1 MRLNM
6 NDKILLND
14 LLKFEKKDFED
25 IRIRFCMKNYEP
37 KYAIDDYKID
47 HDKVNED
54 WFLWRTNKRNFKVGQ
69 IAICLVR
76 IYDTNEW
83 LLTSIKEIVEELDV
97 RDKKGFIGKEL
108 EQYKKYFGKILVKFD
123 KDFQQ
128 GCVKYTT
135 VVNRLEVIDINYD
148 L

>member
-1 MRLNM
+1 M

-97 RDKKGFIGKEL
+97 RDKKGFIGKE
-108 EQYKKYFGKILVKFD
+108 KYFGKILVKFD

>member
-1 MRLNM
+1 M
-6 NDKILLND
+6 D
-14 LLKFEKKDFED
+14 
-25 IRIRFCMKNYEP
+25 
-37 KYAIDDYKID
+37 
-47 HDKVNED
+47 
-54 WFLWRTNKRNFKVGQ
+54 FKVGQ

-83 LLTSIKEIVEELDV
+83 LLTSIKEIIEELDV
-97 RDKKGFIGKEL
+97 RDKKGFIGREI
-108 EQYKKYFGKILVKFD
+108 EQYKKYFGKVLIKFE

-135 VVNRLEVIDINYD
+135 VANRMEIIDTNYD

>member
-1 MRLNM
+1 M

-14 LLKFEKKDFED
+14 LLRFKSKDFEN

-83 LLTSIKEIVEELDV
+83 LLTTIKEIVEEIDV

-108 EQYKKYFGKILVKFD
+108 EQYKKYFGKILVK
-123 KDFQQ
+123 
-128 GCVKYTT
+128 
-135 VVNRLEVIDINYD
+135 
-148 L
+148 

>member
-1 MRLNM
+1 MK
-6 NDKILLND
+6 DKILLND
-14 LLKFEKKDFED
+14 LLKFEINDFEK

-47 HDKVNED
+47 KDKVNED

-83 LLTSIKEIVEELDV
+83 LLTSIKEIIEELDV
-97 RDKKGFIGKEL
+97 RDEKGFIGKEL
-108 EQYKKYFGKILVKFD
+108 KQYEKYFGKVLIKFN

-128 GCVKYTT
+128 GCVKYIT
-135 VVNRLEVIDINYD
+135 VANRMEVIDTNYNIEER
-148 L
+148 

>member
-1 MRLNM
+1 M

-97 RDKKGFIGKEL
+97 RDKKGL

>member
-1 MRLNM
+1 
-6 NDKILLND
+6 
-14 LLKFEKKDFED
+14 
-25 IRIRFCMKNYEP
+25 MKNYEP

>member
-1 MRLNM
+1 M

-14 LLKFEKKDFED
+14 LLRFESKDFEN

-54 WFLWRTNKRNFKVGQ
+54 WFLRRTNKRNFKVGQ

-76 IYDTNEW
+76 IYDINEW

-97 RDKKGFIGKEL
+97 RAKKGFIGKEL
-108 EQYKKYFGKILVKFD
+108 EQYKKYFGKILVEFD

-135 VVNRLEVIDINYD
+135 VANRMEVIDINYD